1 MALDVK
7 FYKGKKSNLS
17 SQNISSG
24 SLYFVISDENKQQGE
39 IYFDNGTKRYQM
51 GAGLSGAKTK
61 TAQAICASGSSV
73 SSKVLVLQ
81 DDTWVAENGST
92 LLVQF
97 SETNIAS
104 TPSFTIVSSDS
115 STNIL
120 SSIPVFY
127 SKSQILVDNLE
138 KAGSKDFILQYMFD
152 GKYFHYVAGLGDESK
167 GRYYDINIK
176 DYLVGDYDI
185 SAYSLVGQDMAGR
198 LISVEEGPFMINGP
212 LYISET
218 AHSANESGKNSNFY
232 SRHYNIQIK
241 YNGAEIQGSAYDPLY
256 LVGTIANGVFNA
268 TGYTSILPTG
278 NTDKCYMLIGEF
290 TTSVT
295 FNGNHSYINLD
306 NQHPIF
312 VFKNDE
318 IELYAPPAKLEHS
331 LTIGTEIFNGT
342 KDVVI
347 PIYQG
352 EY

>member
-7 FYKGKKSNLS
+7 FYKGKKANLS
-17 SQNISSG
+17 SQSISSG
-24 SLYFVISDENKQQGE
+24 SVYFVTSDENNQQGE
-39 IYFDNGTKRYQM
+39 LYFDNGTKRYQI
-51 GAGLSGAKTK
+51 GGSSSSAKAT
-61 TAQAICASGSSV
+61 TAQAICTSGSSV
-73 SSKVLVLQ
+73 SSKVLILQ
-81 DDTWVAENGST
+81 NDTWAAENGSI

-104 TPSFTIVSSDS
+104 TPSFTVISSDS
-115 STNIL
+115 STKIL

-138 KAGSKDFILQYMFD
+138 KAGSKDFILQYMYD

-176 DYLVGDYDI
+176 DYQIGNYDI
-185 SAYSLVGQDMAGR
+185 AAYSLVGQDMTGR
-198 LISVEEGPFMINGP
+198 LISVENDEFMINGP
-212 LYISET
+212 LYISE
-218 AHSANESGKNSNFY
+218 AKHSANEVGSKSNFY
-232 SRHYNIQIK
+232 SRHYNIKIN
-241 YNGAEIQGSAYDPLY
+241 YNGAEIQGTAYEPLY
-256 LVGTIANGVFNA
+256 LVGTISKGLFSA
-268 TGYTSILPTG
+268 TGYTSNLPTS
-278 NTDKCYMLIGEF
+278 NSDKCYMLIGEF

-312 VFKNDE
+312 IFKNDE
-318 IELYAPPAKLEHS
+318 IELYGPPVKLEHS
-331 LTIGTEIFNGT
+331 LTIGTKVFNGSE
-342 KDVVI
+342 DVTI